1 MNSSP
6 PYQKASLL
14 QIAECA
20 STGEMKSIYDVA
32 NGLACNCVL
41 PGTDEPLIAKNK
53 GKRRGEPL
61 SPGQRAPHFA
71 LTTGANPQHAIESA
85 IHKLAKRVFAQTK
98 RLWLPKIEPR
108 WEWDENLDRALAKV
122 IPLELPSDLI
132 AKLMDEGMQKANE
145 ELNEKF
151 KARLHDF
158 GAVDLEVRLDSTDQS
173 GQIIVDA
180 IGLNEGLPKLLVEF
194 HFTNPVSPEKKAR
207 IQVMNRSCLEIDLSR
222 FVQLDESGQINRQGM
237 IEELQSKFGFPRH
250 WVHNVKR
257 DQIEDSIIKRVS
269 KKVGLRAQRLLARHQ
284 KQRSQEFLTQ
294 QLAAGFTQKKV
305 YTFKGSEA
313 KVYCPKSKVK
323 DETVRAKECQAC
335 PFFGEFHFALKSDEQ
350 RMNEPGYVAKFS
362 EEMSVLCGH
371 SKGLSRNVKRR
382 GVEASGR

>member
-6 PYQKASLL
+6 HHQKASLL

-53 GKRRGEPL
+53 GKKRGEPL
-61 SPGQRAPHFA
+61 LPGQRAPHFA

-98 RLWLPKIEPR
+98 RLWLPKIQPR
-108 WEWDENLDRALAKV
+108 WEWDENLERALARV
-122 IPLELPSDLI
+122 IPLELPPELI
-132 AKLMDEGMQKANE
+132 EKLIDEGTKKANE

-158 GAVDLEVRLDSTDQS
+158 GAVDLEVRLESSDE
-173 GQIIVDA
+173 GGHIIADA
-180 IGLNEGLPKLLVEF
+180 IGLNQGLPKLLVEF
-194 HFTNPVSPEKKAR
+194 HFTNPVSPDKKAR
-207 IQVMNRSCLEIDLSR
+207 IQAMNRSCLEIDLSR
-222 FVQLDESGQINRQGM
+222 FVQLDESGRINRQGM
-237 IEELQSKFGFPRH
+237 LEELQSKFGFPRH
-250 WVHNVKR
+250 WVHNAKR
-257 DQIEDSIIKRVS
+257 DQIEDAIIKRVS
-269 KKVGLRAQRLLARHQ
+269 RRIGLRAQKMLMRYQ
-284 KQRSQEFLTQ
+284 KQRSQDFLTL
-294 QLAAGFTQKKV
+294 QLKAGFTQKKV

-335 PFFGEFHFALKSDEQ
+335 PFFGEFHFAPKSDEQ
-350 RMNEPGYVAKFS
+350 RKNEPSYIAKYS

-371 SKGLSRNVKRR
+371 SKGLLQKDWRRR
-382 GVEASGR
+382 G